1 MSYVL
6 CVSVGFLLGFMCG
19 ALLIRAAR
27 EEDSR
32 ANHPT
37 WRDGPDGR

>member
-1 MSYVL
+1 MTYLL
-6 CVSVGFLLGFMCG
+6 CISVAFLLGFMCG
-19 ALLIRAAR
+19 SLLAKAAR

-37 WRDGPDGR
+37 WRDDPPL